1 MATRND
7 LAIIKAARTGAA
19 AAQYALGSRY
29 FFGDGGLP
37 RSQETAFY
45 WLERAARQ
53 GLHDAW
59 LMIGRHVPYE
69 LITTMPRPYEA
80 ATWYEKAFDSGIF
93 KAGIVFARLVLDH
106 SMHFSNRIKTKAIDA
121 LRRLAEQ
128 DDHDAQWLLAQQIR
142 LTEHSGTDAL
152 TLEQAAIQSLA
163 ANETRWIASAANAGV
178 LGAQFA
184 LLEKSRERGDNETYF
199 QVANPLVEK
208 LLAQHLPIL
217 DEQEKVPSARVDIVL
232 EEYEIRMLLCYAEI
246 ISHQPELLVDDLR
259 KVLELA
265 ALAGDAIARYKLGL
279 LHARMDALGNR
290 VLVDH
295 RMANYKMAIPW
306 LTMAGQAGVPQAWH
320 ALSLIFGKPEYS
332 QRDLPTSRRYL
343 EQAAELG
350 VCQAQFELAQ
360 HTWRNR
366 GDDRRKDIGAL
377 FWWSK
382 AAMQG
387 HVEAKSVLHPFTAAA
402 SNEEW
407 GRRCVPFITSQ
418 LRSAH
423 PFLVAR
429 IELAEAFGLSRGEA
443 LLLDVRK
450 SDYGHCLLVD
460 ITNYHGKSKKRLIV
474 IENKK
479 QRETLN
485 IISRLFSDVDP
496 GYDGPEGNYRQR
508 MYRLKSLFPS
518 SR

>member
-59 LMIGRHVPYE
+59 LMIGRHVSYE
-69 LITTMPRPYEA
+69 LVTTMPRPYEA
-80 ATWYEKAFDSGIF
+80 AAWYEKAFDSGIF
-93 KAGIVFARLVLDH
+93 NAGLVFARLVLDH
-106 SMHFSNRIKTKAIDA
+106 SMHFSNRIKTKAIYT

-128 DDHDAQWLLAQQIR
+128 DDHDAQWLLAQQIK
-142 LTEHSGTDAL
+142 LAEQSETEVQIIEPAI
-152 TLEQAAIQSLA
+152 IQSMA

-178 LGAQFA
+178 MGAQFA
-184 LLEKSRERGDNETYF
+184 LLERSREKGDDDTYL
-199 QVANPLVEK
+199 QVATPLIDK
-208 LLAQHLPIL
+208 LLAQHALIL
-217 DEQEKVPSARVDIVL
+217 DIQDKTPSSRVDAQL
-232 EEYEIRMLLCYAEI
+232 AEHEIRMLLCYAEL
-246 ISHQPELLVDDLR
+246 ISDQPELVADDLR

-265 ALAGDAIARYKLGL
+265 ALAGDAVARYKLGL
-279 LHARMDALGNR
+279 FHARMDSLGNR
-290 VLVDH
+290 VLMDH
-295 RMANYKMAIPW
+295 RMANYKLAIPW
-306 LTMAGQAGVPQAWH
+306 LIMAGQAGVPQAWH
-320 ALSLIFGKPEYS
+320 ALSLIFGKSEYS

-360 HTWRNR
+360 HTWRSR
-366 GDDRRKDIGAL
+366 GNDRLKDIRAL
-377 FWWSK
+377 FWWNK

-387 HVEAKSVLHPFTAAA
+387 HVEAKSVLHPFTAE
-402 SNEEW
+402 SSSEQW
-407 GRRCVPFITSQ
+407 GRRCIPFITCQ

-423 PFLVAR
+423 PFLIAR
-429 IELAEAFGLSRGEA
+429 IELAEAFGLSRAEA
-443 LLLDVRK
+443 LLLDVKK

-474 IENKK
+474 IESRK

-485 IISRLFSDVDP
+485 LISRLFSDVDS

-518 SR
+518 EE